1 MSDAGGTRLAVLGSP
16 IAHSKSPTIQ
26 RAAYRRLGLPWTY
39 EAVDV
44 TGEDLAA
51 FVRDRDESWRGL
63 SLTMPLK
70 RDILPL
76 LSSRHPL
83 VDRVGAANTV
93 LFTAGSG
100 TSRGVR
106 GFNTDVRGSIE
117 ALRSVGVSSVDT
129 AVILG
134 AGATA
139 ASVLVAL
146 SELGARRVVVHARTP
161 QKASDVLALGVHEG
175 VEMVVRPW
183 GSTLGGAEDEEGAAV
198 VVSTV
203 PGGAEGV
210 PFTPDLPRRAVL
222 FDVAY
227 DPWPTRFAADWG
239 NAGGTVV
246 SGLELLLQQAIGQI
260 RVFVSGDPDEPLPD
274 ESDVL
279 DAMREAVA

>member
-1 MSDAGGTRLAVLGSP
+1 VSDAGGTRLAVLGSP
-16 IAHSKSPTIQ
+16 IAHSKSPAIQ

-39 EAVDV
+39 EAIDIA
-44 TGEDLAA
+44 GGDLAA
-51 FVRDRDESWRGL
+51 FVRGRDESWRGL

-93 LFTAGSG
+93 LFTPGSG
-100 TSRGVR
+100 AARGVR

-117 ALRSVGVSSVDT
+117 ALRSVGVSTVDT

-146 SELGARRVVVHARTP
+146 SELGARRVVVHVRTP
-161 QKASDVLALGVHEG
+161 HRARDVQELGIREG
-175 VEMVVRPW
+175 VEVLVRSW
-183 GSTLGGAEDEEGAAV
+183 GSAVGGADDENDATV

-203 PGGAEGV
+203 PGGAEGIQFA
-210 PFTPDLPRRAVL
+210 PELPRHAVL

-227 DPWPTRFAADWG
+227 DPWPTRLAADWG
-239 NAGGTVV
+239 LAGGCVV
-246 SGLELLLQQAIGQI
+246 SGLELLLQQAVGQI
-260 RVFVSGDPDEPLPD
+260 RVFVSGDPEHPLPD
-274 ESDVL
+274 ESSVL
-279 DAMREAVA
+279 EAMRTAVA